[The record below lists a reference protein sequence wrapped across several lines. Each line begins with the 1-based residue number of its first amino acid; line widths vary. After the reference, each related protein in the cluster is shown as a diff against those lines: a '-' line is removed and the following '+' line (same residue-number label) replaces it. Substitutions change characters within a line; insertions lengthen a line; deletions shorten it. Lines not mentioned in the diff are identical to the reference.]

1 MSSFDI
7 AVSTIS
13 REKKQYVFE
22 MLASLHLASE
32 EQHQID
38 LVVGNPN
45 HAYLNNLAQNKHA
58 NIITCTEAEWAMVKN
73 KNTPDKFNLNFY
85 RCLSENANKGDL
97 GRLYL
102 EDDIVF
108 KDGWDS
114 SLERL
119 ISRLKEQSSEFAL
132 SLYSAYDLSKAEGEV
147 IQFDRGFYGTQAVF
161 FTSGIIEDFAD
172 KVMQE
177 GVLNYRHMADLL
189 LQEYCNEKGIP
200 LYVVKHSLV
209 QHIGEESSIV
219 NNFHKS
225 HSF

>member
-1 MSSFDI
+1 MSNYDI
-7 AVSTIS
+7 VVSTIS

-45 HAYLNNLAQNKHA
+45 HTYLNNLAQNKHV
-58 NIITCTEAEWAMVKN
+58 NIITCTESEWAMVKN

-85 RCLSENANKGDL
+85 RCLTENANKGAL

-114 SLERL
+114 SLER
-119 ISRLKEQSSEFAL
+119 IIERLKQQSSEFVL

-161 FTSGIIEDFAD
+161 FTSGVIEGFAD
-172 KVMQE
+172 KVMAE